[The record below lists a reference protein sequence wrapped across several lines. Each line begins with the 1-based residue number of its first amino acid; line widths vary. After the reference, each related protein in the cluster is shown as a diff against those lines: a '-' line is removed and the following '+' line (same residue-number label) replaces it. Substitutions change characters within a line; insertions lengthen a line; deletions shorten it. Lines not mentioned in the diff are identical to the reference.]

1 MTPPNRRA
9 LFHVVAMGRP
19 FFVSKMRWRAAGAL
33 ALVMGLLLALNG
45 LNVVNSYVGRTFIT
59 ALSKRDRQ
67 QYVVFA
73 LLYLGVFAASTVAGT
88 LHQYVQDRLA
98 LSWRDWLTQHLV
110 ERYIAGQTFARIRA
124 NPEIDNPD
132 QRIAEDVKLFTSTLL
147 SFIVMVA
154 NSVLTTV
161 AFAGV
166 LWAITPK
173 LFLAAVLYS
182 ALGSLLTVVFGYRLV
197 GLNNAQLRIEA
208 DLRCSLIRAREEV
221 DLSSAEGRSWSD
233 QAHDRLRSVVENC
246 RAIIV
251 VNRNVG
257 FFTSGYHYL
266 IPLVPVLI
274 VAPSY
279 LRGEVELGV
288 ITQSAMAFAQLLGG
302 FSLIVAQFQSIS
314 TFAAVI
320 DRLGSLWE
328 EIEAVAP
335 TGTRGTP
342 SFDPGVRGEPAAD

>member
-1 MTPPNRRA
+1 MTSSNRRA
-9 LFHVVAMGRP
+9 LFQVVAMGRP
-19 FFVSKMRWRAAGAL
+19 FFVSTLRWRAAGAL
-33 ALVMGLLLALNG
+33 ALVMALLLGLNG
-45 LNVVNSYVGRTFIT
+45 LNVANSYIGRTFIT
-59 ALSKRDRQ
+59 ALSKRNRE

-73 LLYLGVFAASTVAGT
+73 LLYLAVFAASTVVGT

-98 LSWRDWLTQHLV
+98 LSWRDWLTRHLV
-110 ERYIAGQTFARIRA
+110 DRYMSGRTFDRIRA
-124 NPEIDNPD
+124 NVEIDNPD

-173 LFLAAVLYS
+173 LFLAAVLY
-182 ALGSLLTVVFGYRLV
+182 AAFGSLLTVLFGYRLV
-197 GLNNAQLRIEA
+197 GLNNAQLRNEA
-208 DLRCSLIRAREEV
+208 DLRCSLIQAREGV
-221 DLSSAEGRSWSD
+221 GPSSGPGPSRGDE
-233 QAHDRLRSVVENC
+233 AHDRLGSVVENC

-274 VAPSY
+274 VVPSY
-279 LRGEVELGV
+279 LRGEIELGV

-314 TFAAVI
+314 SFAAVI
-320 DRLGSLWE
+320 ERLGSLWE
-328 EIEAVAP
+328 EIEAGSEMGNRA
-335 TGTRGTP
+335 GP
-342 SFDPGVRGEPAAD
+342 SFVAGVREPASE